1 MLRVAGGAKA
11 WEYYG
16 DAPPNGLGAIECR
29 LGGQEQPFGSHR
41 VGVCA
46 CLPRYDGGPVKEH
59 LG

>member
-16 DAPPNGLGAIECR
+16 NAPPNGLGAVECC
-29 LGGQEQPFGSHR
+29 LGGHEQPFGRCR
-41 VGVCA
+41 VGVRA
-46 CLPRYDGGPVKEH
+46 CLPRYDGGPVKEE